1 VKEKRK
7 RKRKR
12 GRDKY
17 MKQEGKAFEG
27 NEIREMEKARGNY
40 NSKGIKGSFVCP
52 IFFKN
57 CDYKKK
63 KKIVCFKI
71 MFDGLKN
78 KK

>member
-52 IFFKN
+52 IFL
-57 CDYKKK
+57 KK
-63 KKIVCFKI
+63 
-71 MFDGLKN
+71 L
-78 KK
+78 